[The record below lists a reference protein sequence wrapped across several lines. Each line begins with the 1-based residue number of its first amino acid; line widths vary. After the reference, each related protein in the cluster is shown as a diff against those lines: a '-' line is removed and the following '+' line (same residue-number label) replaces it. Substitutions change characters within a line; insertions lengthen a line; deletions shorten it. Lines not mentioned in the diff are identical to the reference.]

1 MGEIDAPLGE
11 IESVGAGIE
20 GVAPT
25 LITLARAATGVTG
38 TVSEPPATSAALDQ
52 MASRWAASATRMED
66 EIAAL
71 GVATGATAV
80 AYRAADESS
89 HDRGCELAPRR
100 PERGG
105 ARPRGQGLDS
115 PSRGAPLRGRWR
127 ARARRFPGAARSDG
141 ANGPDR
147 GGPDSV
153 TESGRIGPKG
163 PVPTVQIRPAEDGGR
178 ASLQFYSPD

>member
-11 IESVGAGIE
+11 IERVGAGIE

-25 LITLARAATGVTG
+25 LTTLARAATGVTG

-71 GVATGATAV
+71 GVAAGATAV

-89 HDRGCELAPRR
+89 MNSGA
-100 PERGG
+100 GG
-105 ARPRGQGLDS
+105 GSG
-115 PSRGAPLRGRWR
+115 
-127 ARARRFPGAARSDG
+127 SDG
-141 ANGPDR
+141 GVGS
-147 GGPDSV
+147 GG
-153 TESGRIGPKG
+153 
-163 PVPTVQIRPAEDGGR
+163 GGGGGG
-178 ASLQFYSPD
+178 SW

>member
-71 GVATGATAV
+71 GVATGATAI
-80 AYRAADESS
+80 AYRVADESS
-89 HDRGCELAPRR
+89 MNAGAAGSGDGGGFSGGSSGSGGGGGG
-100 PERGG
+100 GG
-105 ARPRGQGLDS
+105 A
-115 PSRGAPLRGRWR
+115 W
-127 ARARRFPGAARSDG
+127 
-141 ANGPDR
+141 
-147 GGPDSV
+147 
-153 TESGRIGPKG
+153 
-163 PVPTVQIRPAEDGGR
+163 
-178 ASLQFYSPD
+178 

>member
-25 LITLARAATGVTG
+25 LMTLTRAATGVTG

-52 MASRWAASATRMED
+52 MASRWSASATRMQD

-71 GVATGATAV
+71 GVAAGATAV

-89 HDRGCELAPRR
+89 MT
-100 PERGG
+100 GG
-105 ARPRGQGLDS
+105 S
-115 PSRGAPLRGRWR
+115 E
-127 ARARRFPGAARSDG
+127 
-141 ANGPDR
+141 
-147 GGPDSV
+147 GGGGFGGGG
-153 TESGRIGPKG
+153 SGS
-163 PVPTVQIRPAEDGGR
+163 GGGGGGGG
-178 ASLQFYSPD
+178 SW

>member
-25 LITLARAATGVTG
+25 LMTLARAATGVTG

-52 MASRWAASATRMED
+52 MASRWSASATRMQD

-71 GVATGATAV
+71 GVAAGATAV

-89 HDRGCELAPRR
+89 MT
-100 PERGG
+100 GG
-105 ARPRGQGLDS
+105 S
-115 PSRGAPLRGRWR
+115 
-127 ARARRFPGAARSDG
+127 
-141 ANGPDR
+141 
-147 GGPDSV
+147 GGGGGFGGGG
-153 TESGRIGPKG
+153 SGS
-163 PVPTVQIRPAEDGGR
+163 GGGGGGGG
-178 ASLQFYSPD
+178 SW

>member
-20 GVAPT
+20 SVAPT
-25 LITLARAATGVTG
+25 LITLARATTGVTG

-89 HDRGCELAPRR
+89 MVG
-100 PERGG
+100 
-105 ARPRGQGLDS
+105 GLDS
-115 PSRGAPLRGRWR
+115 DGGSSG
-127 ARARRFPGAARSDG
+127 DG
-141 ANGPDR
+141 AGS
-147 GGPDSV
+147 GG
-153 TESGRIGPKG
+153 
-163 PVPTVQIRPAEDGGR
+163 GGGGGG
-178 ASLQFYSPD
+178 AW

>member
-52 MASRWAASATRMED
+52 MGSRWAASATRMED

-71 GVATGATAV
+71 GVATGATAI
-80 AYRAADESS
+80 AYRVADESS
-89 HDRGCELAPRR
+89 MNAGAAGGSDSGSGAGS
-100 PERGG
+100 GG
-105 ARPRGQGLDS
+105 AGSGGGGGGG
-115 PSRGAPLRGRWR
+115 GAW
-127 ARARRFPGAARSDG
+127 
-141 ANGPDR
+141 
-147 GGPDSV
+147 
-153 TESGRIGPKG
+153 
-163 PVPTVQIRPAEDGGR
+163 
-178 ASLQFYSPD
+178 

>member
-25 LITLARAATGVTG
+25 LMTLARAATGVTG

-71 GVATGATAV
+71 GVAAGATAV
-80 AYRAADESS
+80 AYRTADEASMAGRS
-89 HDRGCELAPRR
+89 AGDSGF
-100 PERGG
+100 GG
-105 ARPRGQGLDS
+105 
-115 PSRGAPLRGRWR
+115 
-127 ARARRFPGAARSDG
+127 
-141 ANGPDR
+141 
-147 GGPDSV
+147 GG
-153 TESGRIGPKG
+153 SGS
-163 PVPTVQIRPAEDGGR
+163 GGGGGGGG
-178 ASLQFYSPD
+178 SW